1 MLIMDYGLAFAR
13 ANVGVP
19 RIAGGITSFSGH
31 SNPPDVISS
40 EIGGLGWVKTVG
52 GASQSTWLIGPC
64 RCSSGRRGN
73 QGSQVSVV

>member
-40 EIGGLGWVKTVG
+40 EIGG
-52 GASQSTWLIGPC
+52 IGMGEDG
-64 RCSSGRRGN
+64 GRR
-73 QGSQVSVV
+73 VSINLAHWTMQMLIWAPR